1 MRKIILGKMHMNIR
15 SLFLGFNSWTR
26 GSFLITTL
34 SFSLFGS
41 CMFFAED
48 GGDVDLSTA
57 IKLTVEKVP
66 LVKEPK
72 LPAPNHLFDFAPG
85 TEVNAAALGGAIDP
99 TGTNIIN
106 DFDGD
111 GILNVNETTTNV
123 WVADYPQ
130 VNTIVAP
137 PVTMKVEI
145 LYSAQH
151 KSDEII
157 SEISSQ
163 DFEST
168 RNQGSENIH
177 QNEVSLRT
185 VQYEDTYGSS
195 LTVGIGGGSGVD
207 GGVTAGDPVSNAVTS
222 TGSKNEG
229 TGINYS
235 NNSSKSWG
243 GTYSTNKTVTKW
255 ADKPFKNN
263 LDREGW
269 SVKANSSSDKARKF
283 RREKSQKI
291 DESSKVDPNAGY
303 VRAALYIENQSVNM
317 PVKLK
322 NILCSL
328 MFESAQGDLIPIQSF
343 RLRNADYSLFEVS
356 VYGGT
361 KFGPYVIELDGLNTA
376 EVERAIAS
384 GYTPKIYIVDYE
396 MAHVPDS
403 NYKSILVNFSG
414 DNLKIVEEN
423 AKARTAL
430 IRIFGPGF
438 REMYRV
444 AAFDAVGAD
453 SDPCKAKTATKLV
466 PGISLRK
473 ALDRITCSGIAIEY
487 EDTIVNFEEIAPK
500 IDKAR
505 IFSSGIKSI
514 GGTAR
519 TVPCTPRTNIV
530 GSDGNTRSACE
541 QDPLNAWDEK
551 NPAAKENAGFWVV
564 FSKGKYYNFTEYVM
578 QGQDPNKV
586 VVTFD
591 PGSPKPAQVLKGIDS
606 TLWAGDQIDIVYISL
621 KDSGAKIKDFGTS
634 PLVTNL
640 PFAMNTVWDKF
651 QLGDTPYYPTKNSKY
666 LGAVGFGERVNIQI
680 KLDQTRYLNPNFG
693 SPEIGGSFQYFTNF
707 SYDMKRSPTNDLY
720 EYSQIADFEISMGF
734 GGQRTDWLHI
744 EKDINTTGD
753 PYKLQS
759 CGVNFVLVTQT
770 LTLCLQLP
778 SQHLYV
784 DPDTSVIEL
793 YLRPAYNN
801 AYRQSVWP
809 LHYSQVSKMR
819 GQLAT
824 SIDVGQN
831 TIQIYNS
838 GGRIDSGDLLSIGD
852 KADIFTV
859 STTPEPPDSSGIT
872 TIALSNPTTF
882 KADKTTLVSTKGSL
896 IAADVKIMQDTG
908 FASQWNT
915 DYLAS
920 FVPTAFMTAQN
931 LDFLTSGSLVDCVAK
946 PKHPANC
953 LGIRSDYN
961 AINWIG
967 NYNGGV
973 AAWSSWADGGDFSN
987 FLANGLVSLNNSL
1000 GKLYQ
1005 LLPGSSDAPV
1015 SQHASGTSPLTGLVT
1030 VSSGDFALAIWK
1042 RDTGLYGRFYKLSA
1056 QTEQGFMGTGTP
1068 NGTLGSQLNT
1078 TPITGEFT
1086 AKVNE
1091 NGKVIICWENG
1102 NEIWV
1107 NFYDLGTQTRLY
1119 ADAKA
1124 MTRHGLATNFS
1135 AAIGTN
1141 YAIVTWDNVVA
1152 NNLVYDDYVDTRIY
1166 NLSTGA
1172 GVNLF
1177 GIAHYIPNW
1186 LITNRLPYYVAVS
1199 ASGNKAFLVYLQH
1212 ASVQGEAAWSMYA
1225 NIDGVVI
1232 DMATATKVGSN
1243 FALARHNLN
1252 MKGLSSGF
1260 KVGMFGNRG
1269 ILTYRMPNSN
1279 IYARGVNLDTP
1290 AALGTGPFLVDSNV
1304 SLSSPFQLT
1313 VSQNPGLISYSS
1325 ATNEARLRALALTT
1339 GELLYNR
1346 HLVLNNP
1353 LPATARNVS
1362 SPVIANGNIIFTA
1375 WEHAEGTGR
1384 TIRGRLASLSSF
1396 SNIGNGEFFLST
1408 KNAGIQTTPSVE
1420 VGGSTVNGVAF
1431 WTAPNETPLPMI
1443 RRYAVNLQN
1452 PGALQYGLNNFFVAP
1467 LIERDYTITTQI
1479 KY

>member
-1 MRKIILGKMHMNIR
+1 MRNIILGKIHMNDR
-15 SLFLGFNSWTR
+15 ALFLGLNSFFR
-26 GSFLITTL
+26 GSFWIAAL
-34 SFSLFGS
+34 SILLSGS
-41 CMFFAED
+41 CAFFGEEN
-48 GGDVDLSTA
+48 GDVDLSTA
-57 IKLTVEKVP
+57 VKLTAERVP
-66 LVKEPK
+66 LIKDPK
-72 LPAPNHLFDFAPG
+72 PPAPNQLFKFAPG
-85 TEVNAAALGGAIDP
+85 TEVKASSLGGAIDP
-99 TGTNIIN
+99 TGTNIVN

-111 GILNVNETTTNV
+111 GILNANETTTNV

-137 PVTMKVEI
+137 PVTMKIEI
-145 LYSAQH
+145 LYSSEQ

-157 SEISSQ
+157 SEINSQ

-177 QNEVSLRT
+177 QNEVNLRT

-207 GGVTAGDPVSNAVTS
+207 GGVSAGDGVSNAVNKYFS
-222 TGSKNEG
+222 GSASDSKNEG
-229 TGINYS
+229 TGVNYS
-235 NNSSKSWG
+235 SNSTKSWG
-243 GTYSTNKTVTKW
+243 GTFSTNKTVTKW

-269 SVKANSSSDKARKF
+269 SVKANSSADKARKF
-283 RREKSQKI
+283 RREKALKV
-291 DESSKVDPNAGY
+291 DETSKVDPNAGY

-396 MAHVPDS
+396 MTHVPDS
-403 NYKSILVNFSG
+403 NYKSMLVNFSG

-430 IRIFGPGF
+430 IKIFGPGF

-453 SDPCKAKTATKLV
+453 SDPCKAKTATSLV
-466 PGISLRK
+466 PGITLRK
-473 ALDRITCSGIAIEY
+473 ALDRIACSGISIEY
-487 EDTIVNFEEIAPK
+487 ENTIVDFEELAPK

-519 TVPCTPRTNIV
+519 TVPCTPKANIV
-530 GSDGNTRSACE
+530 GSDGTSRSACE
-541 QDPLNAWDEK
+541 QDPLSAWDQT
-551 NPAAKENAGFWVV
+551 AKDNAGFWVV

-586 VVTFD
+586 AVTFD
-591 PGSPKPAQVLKGIDS
+591 PSSPKPAQVLKGIDS
-606 TLWAGDQIDIVYISL
+606 TIWAGDQIDIVYISL
-621 KDSGAKIKDFGTS
+621 KDYGAKIKDFGTT
-634 PLVTNL
+634 PLVTNI
-640 PFAMNTVWDKF
+640 PFAMNTTWDKF

-666 LGAVGFGERVNIQI
+666 LGAVGFGERITVQI

-693 SPEIGGSFQYFTNF
+693 TPEIGGSFQYFKDF
-707 SYDMKRSPTNDLY
+707 SYDMKRSATNDLY

-744 EKDINTTGD
+744 EKDINTSGD

-770 LTLCLQLP
+770 LTLCLLLP
-778 SQHLYV
+778 SKHLYL
-784 DPDTSVIEL
+784 DPDNSVIEL

-824 SIDVGQN
+824 SIDEGQN
-831 TIQIYNS
+831 TIRIYNA
-838 GGRIDSGDLLSIGD
+838 GGRIDQGDLLSIGD
-852 KADIFTV
+852 KADIFTIAI
-859 STTPEPPDSSGIT
+859 TPDPPDTSGVT
-872 TIALSNPTTF
+872 TITLSSPTTF
-882 KADKTTLVSTKGSL
+882 KADKTTLVSTKGNL
-896 IAADVKIMQDTG
+896 AAPDVKILQDTA
-908 FASQWNT
+908 FVSQWNT
-915 DYLAS
+915 DYLTN

-931 LDFLTSGSLVDCVAK
+931 LDFLSSGSVDCVAK

-953 LGIRSDYN
+953 LGLRPDYN
-961 AINWIG
+961 AVNWIG
-967 NYNGGV
+967 NYNRGV

-987 FLANGLVSLNNSL
+987 FLANGLLSLNNSL

-1005 LLPGSSDAPV
+1005 LLPGSADVQV
-1015 SQHASGTSPLTGLVT
+1015 SQHASGTSALTGLVT
-1030 VSSGDFALAIWK
+1030 VSSGDYALAIWK
-1042 RDTGLYGRFYKLSA
+1042 RDTNLYGRFYRIST
-1056 QTEQGFMGTGTP
+1056 QSEIGVMGTP
-1068 NGTLGSQLNT
+1068 GTLGTALNT
-1078 TPITGEFT
+1078 TAVSGAFT
-1086 AKVNE
+1086 AKANE

-1102 NEIWV
+1102 NDIWV
-1107 NFYDLGTQTRLY
+1107 NFYDLSTQTRLY

-1124 MTRHGLATNFS
+1124 ITRASGATNFS
-1135 AAIGTN
+1135 AAIGTTH
-1141 YAIVTWDNVVA
+1141 AIVAWDNVVP
-1152 NNLVYDDYVDTRIY
+1152 NGIVYDDYIDTRIY

-1177 GIAHYIPNW
+1177 GIAHYTPNW
-1186 LITNRLPYYVAVS
+1186 INTNRQPYYVAIAATGNRALLTYFMNTYDS
-1199 ASGNKAFLVYLQH
+1199 TASIINVDAT
-1212 ASVQGEAAWSMYA
+1212 
-1225 NIDGVVI
+1225 VI
-1232 DMATATKVGSN
+1232 DMPTAAKVGGN
-1243 FALARHNLN
+1243 FALVRQTIN
-1252 MKGLSSGF
+1252 KGGPVSGYS
-1260 KVGMFGNRG
+1260 VGVTGNRG
-1269 ILTYRMPNSN
+1269 VFVYRMPNAN
-1279 IYARGVNLDTP
+1279 IYARGINLDTQTL
-1290 AALGTGPFLVDSNV
+1290 LGTAPYIVDSNV
-1304 SLSSPFQLT
+1304 SLTSPFKLT
-1313 VSQNPGLISYSS
+1313 VSQDPGLVLYSA
-1325 ATNEARLRALALTT
+1325 ATNDVRLRVLSMAN
-1339 GELLYNR
+1339 GQLLYNN
-1346 HLVLNNP
+1346 HVVLSNA
-1353 LPATARNVS
+1353 LPATARNVAGAVVGS
-1362 SPVIANGNIIFTA
+1362 TGIIFTA

-1384 TIRGRLASLSSF
+1384 TIRGRLALLGSNSF
-1396 SNIGNGEFFLST
+1396 SAIGNGEFFLST
-1408 KNAGIQTTPSVE
+1408 TNAGIQTTPSVE
-1420 VGGSTVNGVAF
+1420 IGSSTVNGVAF
-1431 WTAPNETPLPMI
+1431 WTAPNETPLPLI

-1467 LIERDYTITTQI
+1467 LIERDYTVTTKI

>member
-1 MRKIILGKMHMNIR
+1 MRKIILGEIHMSVRALFLNSN
-15 SLFLGFNSWTR
+15 SLFR
-26 GSFLITTL
+26 GSFWIGAL
-34 SFSLFGS
+34 SLSLSGS
-41 CMFFAED
+41 CMFLGED
-48 GGDVDLSTA
+48 GGNVDLSNA
-57 IKLTVEKVP
+57 IKLTAERVP
-66 LVKEPK
+66 LISDPK
-72 LPAPNHLFDFAPG
+72 PPAPNRLFDFAPG
-85 TEVNAAALGGAIDP
+85 TEVQASALGGAIDP
-99 TGTNIIN
+99 TGTNIVN

-111 GILNVNETTTNV
+111 GILNSNETTTNV

-130 VNTIVAP
+130 VNTIIAP
-137 PVTMKVEI
+137 PVTMKIEI
-145 LYSAQH
+145 LYSAEQ

-177 QNEVSLRT
+177 QNEVNLRT

-207 GGVTAGDPVSNAVTS
+207 AGATLGSEDVSKVEGSGV
-222 TGSKNEG
+222 
-229 TGINYS
+229 NYS

-269 SVKANSSSDKARKF
+269 NVKASSSTDKARKF

-291 DESSKVDPNAGY
+291 NETSKVDPNAGY

-361 KFGPYVIELDGLNTA
+361 KFGPYVIELDGLNTS

-396 MAHVPDS
+396 MTHVPDS
-403 NYKSILVNFSG
+403 NYKSMLVNFSG

-430 IRIFGPGF
+430 IKIFGPGF

-466 PGISLRK
+466 PGISLKK
-473 ALDRITCSGIAIEY
+473 ALDRIACSGISIEY
-487 EDTIVNFEEIAPK
+487 ENTIVDFEELAPK

-519 TVPCTPRTNIV
+519 TIPCTPRTDVI
-530 GSDGNTRSACE
+530 GSDGNPRSACE
-541 QDPLNAWDEK
+541 QNPLNTWEQTDK
-551 NPAAKENAGFWVV
+551 DNAGFWVV
-564 FSKGKYYNFTEYVM
+564 FSKGKFYNFTEYVM
-578 QGQDPNKV
+578 QGQDPNKTPV
-586 VVTFD
+586 IFD
-591 PGSPKPAQVLKGIDS
+591 PSSLKPAQVLKGIDS
-606 TLWAGDQIDIVYISL
+606 TIWAGDQIDIVYISL
-621 KDSGAKIKDFGTS
+621 KDYGAKIKDFGTS

-640 PFAMNTVWDKF
+640 PFKMNTVWDKV
-651 QLGDTPYYPTKNSKY
+651 QLGDTPYYPTKNSTY
-666 LGAVGFGERVNIQI
+666 LGAVGFGERVNVQI

-693 SPEIGGSFQYFTNF
+693 TPDIGGNFQYFTKF
-707 SYDMKRSPTNDLY
+707 SYDMNRSATNDLY
-720 EYSQIADFEISMGF
+720 EYNEVADFEISMGF
-734 GGQRTDWLHI
+734 GGQRTDWMHI
-744 EKDINTTGD
+744 EKDINTSGD

-778 SQHLYV
+778 SKHLYL
-784 DPDTSVIEL
+784 DPDNSVIEL

-801 AYRQSVWP
+801 AYRKSVWP

-831 TIQIYNS
+831 TIRIYNA
-838 GGRIDSGDLLSIGD
+838 GGRIDSGDQLSIGD
-852 KADIFTV
+852 KADTFTI
-859 STTPEPPDSSGIT
+859 SATPDPPDSSGII
-872 TIALSNPTTF
+872 TITLSNPTTF
-882 KADKTTLVSTKGSL
+882 KADKTTLVSTKGNL
-896 IAADVKIMQDTG
+896 EFPDVRLMQDTG
-908 FASQWNT
+908 FVSQWNT
-915 DYLAS
+915 DFLAS

-931 LDFLTSGSLVDCVAK
+931 LDFLTSGTVDCVAK
-946 PKHPANC
+946 PKHPASC

-961 AINWIG
+961 AVNWIG
-967 NYNGGV
+967 NYNQGV

-987 FLANGLVSLNNSL
+987 FLSNGLVSLNNSI

-1005 LLPGSSDAPV
+1005 LLPGSSDVAV
-1015 SQHASGTSPLTGLVT
+1015 SQHASGTSALTGLVT
-1030 VSSGDFALAIWK
+1030 VSSGDYALAIWK
-1042 RDTGLYGRFYKLSA
+1042 RDTNLYGRFYQLSI
-1056 QTEQGFMGTGTP
+1056 QSEKGVMVGP
-1068 NGTLGSQLNT
+1068 LNSN
-1078 TPITGEFT
+1078 PVSGEFT
-1086 AKVNE
+1086 AKANE

-1102 NEIWV
+1102 NDIWV
-1107 NFYDLGTQTRLY
+1107 NFYDLNTQTRLY
-1119 ADAKA
+1119 ADSKA
-1124 MTRHGLATNFS
+1124 MTRISGATNFG

-1141 YAIVTWDNVVA
+1141 YAIVAWDNVVP
-1152 NNLVYDDYVDTRIY
+1152 NGLVYDDYVDTRIY
-1166 NLSTGA
+1166 NLSTGV

-1177 GIAHYIPNW
+1177 GVAHYVPNW
-1186 LITNRLPYYVAVS
+1186 FVTNRLPYYVAIS
-1199 ASGNKAFLVYLQH
+1199 ASGNKAFLAYLQH
-1212 ASVQGEAAWSMYA
+1212 SLVQGEITTSMYA

-1232 DMATATKVGSN
+1232 DMATASKVGSN
-1243 FALARHNLN
+1243 FALVRHNLN
-1252 MKGLSSGF
+1252 MKALSSGF
-1260 KVGMFGNRG
+1260 KVGMTGNRG
-1269 ILTYRMPNSN
+1269 IVTYRMPNSN
-1279 IYARGVNLDTP
+1279 IYARGANLDTQT
-1290 AALGTGPFLVDSNV
+1290 ALGTGPFIVDTNV

-1313 VSQNPGLISYSS
+1313 VSQDPGLISYSS
-1325 ATNEARLRALALTT
+1325 ATNEARVRALAMTT
-1339 GELLYNR
+1339 GELLYNK

-1384 TIRGRLASLSSF
+1384 TIRGRLASLSPF
-1396 SNIGNGEFFLST
+1396 TTIGNGEFFLST

-1420 VGGSTVNGVAF
+1420 VGNSTVNGVAF
-1431 WTAPNETPLPMI
+1431 WTAPNELPLPLI
-1443 RRYAVNLQN
+1443 RRFAVNLQN

-1467 LIERDYTITTQI
+1467 LIERDYTVTTKI